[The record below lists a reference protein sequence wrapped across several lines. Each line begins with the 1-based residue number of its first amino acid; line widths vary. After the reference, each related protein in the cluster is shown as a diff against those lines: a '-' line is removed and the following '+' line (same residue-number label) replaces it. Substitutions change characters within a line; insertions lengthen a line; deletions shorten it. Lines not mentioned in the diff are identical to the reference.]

1 MELEDLKTGWES
13 ASSDKKFAPKL
24 TDDKINTMIKQQ
36 VRLKM
41 KNILYPELA
50 GAAVCFAGAAYLG
63 WNFAALD
70 TVFLQI
76 TGLASLV
83 FLIVMPLVSIFSLY
97 QLRKIGHVTKPYK
110 ETLTTFG
117 RRRVRF
123 VRFQQVNVGLGFM
136 FMMAVIPIM
145 SKIVHGVDITESPGF
160 WAFAF
165 AVGFVFLWFFSRWV
179 LRHYNRTLSEAHE
192 LLDNDAEQDR

>member
-179 LRHYNRTLSEAHE
+179 LRHYNRLLSEAHE